1 MNNTTCKKS
10 QIRVEIEGLLERIT
24 FNSEETGYTIGKL
37 KVKGFSDLVVFT
49 GNLLSVNPGEILKLK
64 GRWVNHPKYGTQ
76 FKVDSY
82 VSAIPATVK
91 GIEKYLSSHLIKG
104 IGPVM
109 AKKIV
114 AQFGLN
120 TLDVIEHS
128 IEMLRCVDGIGLKR
142 IKMIELAWI
151 EQKEIKEVMLFLQ
164 SHGVSA
170 IFAAKIFKQYGQE
183 AIRIVKENPYRLATD
198 IFGIGFVTADKIA
211 KDMGISSDSQMRVE
225 AGILYVLHQLS
236 GEGHVYYPYELL
248 IEECGK
254 ILKTEREIIV
264 KAFGAIAFD
273 ERIVIE
279 DINQDGEIK
288 ANDKAVYLS
297 KFYITEAGIAR
308 NVGRFLNKENRL
320 SQLDGEKVLDWVQKR
335 SNITLSANQKIA
347 IKKSMS
353 ESMLVITGG
362 PGTGKT
368 TIINSITEIYQK
380 LGKKI
385 FLAAPTGRAAK
396 RMSEVTGCEAK
407 TIHRL
412 LGFTPGG
419 RGFQKNERNPLEAD
433 LIVIDEASMV
443 ETILMYH
450 LMKAVP
456 QEATVILVGDVSQL
470 PSVGAGNVLKDIIDS
485 GVVATVSLT
494 EIFRQSRQSG
504 IVVIAHSIN
513 RGEMPAL
520 VSSRN
525 RVQDFYFM
533 EIGEPEKIV
542 EKMTFLCK
550 ERIPSRFKFDS
561 VKDIQVLTPMNKGIL
576 GTHNL
581 NIQLQEALNPS
592 SRELRIGAKV
602 FRVSDKV
609 MQTVNNYDKDVFN
622 GDIGIIAAIDREYHE
637 VTVDFEGRSVLY
649 DYKDLDELALA
660 YAVSVHKAQGS
671 EYPVVV
677 MPVHSQHCIL
687 LQRNLLYTAITRGRK
702 LVVLLGTKKAL
713 SLAINNNS
721 PLRRYTYLKT
731 RLKLLLK

>member
-1 MNNTTCKKS
+1 MINKKS
-10 QIRVEIEGLLERIT
+10 HMRFEIEGLVERIT
-24 FNSEETGYTIGKL
+24 FSSEETGYIIGKL
-37 KVKGFSDLVVFT
+37 KVKGYSDLVVFT
-49 GNLLSVNPGEILKLK
+49 GNLLSVNPGEFLKLK
-64 GRWVNHPKYGTQ
+64 GRWVHHPKYGTQ

-82 VSAIPATVK
+82 VSVIPATVK
-91 GIEKYLSSHLIKG
+91 GIEKYLGSHLIKG

-109 AKKIV
+109 ARKIV
-114 AQFGLN
+114 AQFGVK

-128 IEMLRCVDGIGLKR
+128 LEMLRGVDGIGQKR
-142 IKMIELAWI
+142 IKMIERAWV

-170 IFAAKIFKQYGQE
+170 IYAAKIFKQYGQE

-198 IFGIGFVTADKIA
+198 IFGIGFITADKIA
-211 KDMGISSDSQMRVE
+211 KDMGISNDSPMRVE

-236 GEGHVYYPYELL
+236 SEGHVYYPYELL
-248 IEECGK
+248 VEECGK

-264 KAFGAIAFD
+264 RAFGAIAFD

-279 DINQDGEIK
+279 NINQDGEIK
-288 ANDKAVYLS
+288 ASDKAVYLS
-297 KFYITEAGIAR
+297 KFYITEVGIAR

-320 SQLDGEKVLDWVQKR
+320 SQLDGEKVLDWIQKR
-335 SNITLSANQKIA
+335 SNITLSLNQKIA

-368 TIINSITEIYQK
+368 TIINSITTIYQK

-456 QEATVILVGDVSQL
+456 QEAAVILVGDVSQL

-485 GVVATVSLT
+485 GVVSTVSLT

-504 IVVIAHSIN
+504 IIVNAHRIN
-513 RGEMPAL
+513 SGEMPAL
-520 VSSRN
+520 VSDRKRS
-525 RVQDFYFM
+525 QDFYFI
-533 EIGEPEKIV
+533 EIEDPEKIV
-542 EKMTFLCK
+542 KKITCLCK
-550 ERIPSRFKFDS
+550 ERIPYRFKFDS
-561 VKDIQVLTPMNKGIL
+561 VRDIQVLTPMNRGIL

-602 FRVSDKV
+602 FRESDKV
-609 MQTVNNYDKDVFN
+609 MQLVNNYDKDVFN
-622 GDIGIIAAIDREYHE
+622 GDIGMIVATNREYHE

-649 DYKDLDELALA
+649 DYKELDEIALA
-660 YAVSVHKAQGS
+660 YAVSVHKAQGG

-677 MPVHSQHCIL
+677 MPIHSQHCIL

-702 LVVLLGTKKAL
+702 LVVLLGTKKTL

-721 PLRRYTYLKT
+721 PQRRYTSLKSKL
-731 RLKLLLK
+731 RLLLK